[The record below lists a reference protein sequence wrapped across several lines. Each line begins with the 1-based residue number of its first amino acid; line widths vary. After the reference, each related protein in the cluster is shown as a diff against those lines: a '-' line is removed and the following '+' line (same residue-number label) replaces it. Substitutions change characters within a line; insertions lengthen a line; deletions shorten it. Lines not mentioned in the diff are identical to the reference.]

1 MKNHLSMELSILA
14 GGRSS
19 FGGRGG
25 SWSGETRLGECDT
38 VRLVLLLPLSESAC
52 SLGGEGGLTLT

>member
-1 MKNHLSMELSILA
+1 MKNHLSMELSIFA

-25 SWSGETRLGECDT
+25 SWSGETRLGEWPT
-38 VRLVLLLPLSESAC
+38 VRLVLSQC
-52 SLGGEGGLTLT
+52 